1 MEDTKITVEQLLAKI
16 GQLVIQL
23 EIAQGRVEALV
34 RENEELRSAPTEGSE
49 K

>member
-1 MEDTKITVEQLLAKI
+1 MDGQVTAEHLLAKI

-23 EIAQGRVEALV
+23 ELAQGQIAALQK
-34 RENEELRSAPTEGSE
+34 ELDALKETALPKS

>member
-1 MEDTKITVEQLLAKI
+1 MDGQVTAEQLLAKI

-23 EIAQGRVEALV
+23 ELAQGQITALQ
-34 RENEELRSAPTEGSE
+34 NELAELKAATPAKS